1 MLKHTVRHIRGR
13 IEVVRHTEGV
23 VGEDERT
30 RLAITE
36 SRAIHSSNT
45 ARVGGLGA
53 GQAHVVVGVV
63 VGVDS
68 AVLGTAGLCPSV
80 SLSLC
85 LSLSLSRSCVC
96 ARAGARVYVC
106 MYACM
111 YVRTYVRT
119 YVGR

>member
-36 SRAIHSSNT
+36 RNRGGSAVHSTNT
-45 ARVGGLGA
+45 VPVGVLGT

-63 VGVDS
+63 VGVDG
-68 AVLGTAGLCPSV
+68 AVLGAEGGLVGKLGDLAALKVEILQSARCSPYP
-80 SLSLC
+80 
-85 LSLSLSRSCVC
+85 
-96 ARAGARVYVC
+96 ARAR
-106 MYACM
+106 
-111 YVRTYVRT
+111 
-119 YVGR
+119 